1 MSKWRVLINKELK
14 HLFRD
19 TKTIVQTVVVPTF
32 ITPVLIGAI
41 FWYIS
46 SIAQEETIKT
56 YDIAYSGDISNQIY
70 DEIEET
76 DRFTIV
82 PIDSLDNLKLSVQ
95 DDSSDIGIYID
106 DEFNL
111 EQSINST
118 VKVMVFYKDLDTFS
132 QAKDILMNIIND
144 YEKDIISA
152 RLVDLEIDENIL
164 DPIDLEEEDL
174 TTDKEFAGTFIGALI
189 AFLFIAYIL
198 QGSMYPAIEMGAGE
212 KERGTMETLIST
224 NISSVEIIIGKMFSI
239 TLSAVITAIFS
250 TLGFILPLII
260 VFLYFGDSIPDTFF
274 NIVSAIVNPLAILGI
289 FSMLVPLSIFMGA
302 LMLAVSV
309 YSKNPKEAGLLL
321 GNLMIFFFAPAY
333 LPCSP
338 KFVLNLAPAYLPLIN
353 PGLEI
358 DLVGSLIPCFSLA
371 LHTNALISDNL
382 DPFLFSV
389 TIFSTIVYSL
399 ISIYVTYI
407 MFDDEKVIF
416 RT

>member
-46 SIAQEETIKT
+46 SIAQEETVKT

-111 EQSINST
+111 VPSINST
-118 VKVMVFYKDLDTFS
+118 GKVMVFYKDLDTFS

-144 YEKDIISA
+144 YEKDIIST
-152 RLVDLEIDENIL
+152 RLNDLNIDENIL

-250 TLGFILPLII
+250 TLGFILPLIV

-333 LPCSP
+333 LP
-338 KFVLNLAPAYLPLIN
+338 LIN

>member
-1 MSKWRVLINKELK
+1 MSKWHVLINKELK

-333 LPCSP
+333 LP
-338 KFVLNLAPAYLPLIN
+338 LIN

>member
-46 SIAQEETIKT
+46 SIAQEETVKT

-152 RLVDLEIDENIL
+152 RLNDLEIDENIL

-250 TLGFILPLII
+250 TLGFILPLIV

-333 LPCSP
+333 LP
-338 KFVLNLAPAYLPLIN
+338 LIN